1 MMPRIRKT
9 LKIAVTSLLVIILI
23 AGVLWYPYKSGTVP
37 EWRIQVIDFEGRPVV
52 GMQVE
57 QEWLDP
63 IDDGMTFEE
72 SSQTD
77 TQGFVV
83 FPRRPLHNRL
93 AFGRPP
99 YQPSAHIYMCGQGQY
114 GQASWDAKHNVMVT
128 RVELKKGACPFG

>member
-1 MMPRIRKT
+1 MTPRVRKT
-9 LKIAVTSLLVIILI
+9 LKIALTSLSLIILI
-23 AGVLWYPYKSGTVP
+23 ACVLWYPYKSGAVP
-37 EWRIQVIDFEGRPVV
+37 EWRIQIIDVEGHPVV

-63 IDDGMTFEE
+63 IDDGITFAD
-72 SSQTD
+72 SRQTD

-99 YQPSAHIYMCGQGQY
+99 FQPSAHIYMCGQGQY
-114 GQASWDAKHNVMVT
+114 GQAFWDAKDKVMVA

>member
-1 MMPRIRKT
+1 MRRIRKT
-9 LKIAVTSLLVIILI
+9 LRFLLASLSAIFLVG
-23 AGVLWYPYKSGTVP
+23 GVLWYPYKSGAVP
-37 EWRIQVIDFEGRPVV
+37 EWRIQIIDVDGHPVI

-63 IDDGMTFEE
+63 IDDGFTFED
-72 SSQTD
+72 SRQTD

-83 FPRRPLHNRL
+83 FPRRPLRNRL

-114 GQASWDAKHNVMVT
+114 GQTAWGEKNREMVT
-128 RVELKKGACPFG
+128 RLELKKGPCPYD

>member
-1 MMPRIRKT
+1 MMSRIRKT
-9 LKIAVTSLLVIILI
+9 LKIALTCLLVIILI
-23 AGVLWYPYKSGTVP
+23 AGVLWYPYKSGAVP
-37 EWRIQVIDFEGRPVV
+37 EWRIQIIDVEGHPVV

-63 IDDGMTFEE
+63 IEDGMTFED
-72 SSQTD
+72 SRQTD

-93 AFGRPP
+93 AFGRPL

-114 GQASWDAKHNVMVT
+114 GQTFWDAKDREMLT
-128 RVELKKGACPFG
+128 KLELKKGPCPYA